1 MELIAHK
8 ALADRTQPFADHAN
22 NVAALAGEF
31 AAAFGA
37 QEPARILGLLHDM
50 AGCNIVFHGLENTY
64 AFEELEIRDAWERY
78 CKETEN
84 TYRSQ
89 CLITGKLD
97 LGVLER
103 RASLPSRERGL
114 KLPLA
119 NWTFV
124 PERRSPRG
132 SVDSLKKKSNTEG
145 RSDVPVNSA
154 VFLFLVRVCLRM
166 VLSEEFPAVT
176 PAENIVLDAS
186 FFE

>member
-8 ALADRTQPFADHAN
+8 ALDDRTQLFADHAN

-103 RASLPSRERGL
+103 RASLPSRERVL
-114 KLPLA
+114 KSVLQYSRLDPFTVAPLA
-119 NWTFV
+119 GAWILST
-124 PERRSPRG
+124 
-132 SVDSLKKKSNTEG
+132 KKATRKAGAMFLS
-145 RSDVPVNSA
+145 NSA
-154 VFLFLVRVCLRM
+154 VFLVRVCLCM
-166 VLSEEFPAVT
+166 VLSEELPAVT

-186 FFE
+186 FF